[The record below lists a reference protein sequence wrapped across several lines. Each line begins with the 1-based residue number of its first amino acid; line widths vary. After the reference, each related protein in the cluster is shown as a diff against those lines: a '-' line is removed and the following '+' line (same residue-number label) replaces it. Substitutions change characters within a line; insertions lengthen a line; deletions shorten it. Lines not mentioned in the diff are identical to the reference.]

1 MVKTYVNK
9 TKNIITFKIKAG
21 YYLQLLTAETMKL
34 LKNTKNKITTKKHD
48 EYLPHLEI
56 TEVVLV
62 HCNVVNN
69 NCQQDSRAL
78 NTFVPNKPFDSF
90 LEISPKNCVFLKTL
104 INSEFQAIEA
114 WFTDQNSKPLEIEEK
129 TNVTLVIK

>member
-78 NTFVPNKPFDSF
+78 YTFVPNKPFDSF
-90 LEISPKNCVFLKTL
+90 FRNFSKKLCLFKNV
-104 INSEFQAIEA
+104 N
-114 WFTDQNSKPLEIEEK
+114 
-129 TNVTLVIK
+129 